1 MHLVSKSAWR
11 QAIRNDRTLEG
22 PIGEWYKIAKAA
34 EWKSLVDVRKVYPHA
49 DYVHPYTVFNLKAN
63 KYRLVVKIE
72 YRWQIVFVKHLLT
85 HAEYDKGAWKK

>member
-1 MHLVSKSAWR
+1 M
-11 QAIRNDRTLEG
+11 LEG
-22 PIGEWYKIAKAA
+22 PISDWYKIAKAA
-34 EWKSLVDVRKVYPHA
+34 EWKSLVEVRKVYPHA
-49 DYVHPYTVFNLKAN
+49 DYVHPYTVYNLKAN